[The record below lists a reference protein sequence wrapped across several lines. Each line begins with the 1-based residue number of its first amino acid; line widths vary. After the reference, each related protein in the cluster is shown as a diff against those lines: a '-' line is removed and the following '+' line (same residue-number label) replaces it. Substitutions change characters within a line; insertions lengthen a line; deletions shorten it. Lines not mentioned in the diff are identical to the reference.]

1 MKKTII
7 TETFKQYTCK
17 CGERLSS
24 KTEEKEFKYNYE
36 YKDFIR
42 EMKKEYIV
50 IEKEDVVRLERIDH
64 LQGKCEDCKKIDIR
78 LQNARK
84 YKHLEKKY
92 IVGIEDIFSTNA
104 THFHI
109 MVSEY
114 CTGCNTNKGM
124 LHSSHIFNIDEFKNK
139 VLELGIL
146 EESKVRLTIEE
157 HLSRE
162 SDYTEIT
169 KSLYV
174 ECYKDGY
181 KEDPYGYCSDC
192 VEQDDI
198 AIMQSTPDEIDK
210 AIKDAERLGI
220 TIHAAIKMNKDF
232 KDNTE
237 YFETNYSDCY

>member
-50 IEKEDVVRLERIDH
+50 IEKEDVVRLEKIDH

-84 YKHLEKKY
+84 YRHLEKEY
-92 IVGIEDIFSTNA
+92 IVGIENIFSTNA

-109 MVSEY
+109 MVSQY
-114 CTGCNTNKGM
+114 CTRCNTIKGM
-124 LHSSHIFNIDEFKNK
+124 LHSSHIYNIDEFKSK
-139 VLELGIL
+139 VIELGIL
-146 EESKVRLTIEE
+146 EESNVRLTVKEQ
-157 HLSRE
+157 LSSE
-162 SDYTEIT
+162 SDYTEIR
-169 KSLYV
+169 KSLCV
-174 ECYKDGY
+174 ECYVDGY
-181 KEDPYGYCSDC
+181 KDDPYGYCSDC
-192 VEQDDI
+192 VEQDVFTMGRLTQNDI
-198 AIMQSTPDEIDK
+198 YE
-210 AIKDAERLGI
+210 AIK
-220 TIHAAIKMNKDF
+220 T
-232 KDNTE
+232 
-237 YFETNYSDCY
+237 